1 MVNYQE
7 PKVKLTNMQ
16 LNKINLQQKN
26 KAGAI
31 FRLNKKEVEDEEL
44 SHELFLTTRQI
55 TKMRNTLANNMSVDI
70 KLSKAQIFKKVQSGG
85 YLGSWLATLSTKALM
100 NVVIPLG
107 RDNLPRLINN

>member
-1 MVNYQE
+1 
-7 PKVKLTNMQ
+7 
-16 LNKINLQQKN
+16 
-26 KAGAI
+26 
-31 FRLNKKEVEDEEL
+31 
-44 SHELFLTTRQI
+44 
-55 TKMRNTLANNMSVDI
+55 MSVDI